1 MKKGIN
7 TEEVYAVQILKKGYL
22 DREGLI
28 IPDILRA
35 EYHTEVERAESK
47 ADIYNS
53 WNETEDAVI
62 RVLHIVNKGI
72 LKEGE

>member
-1 MKKGIN
+1 MNKGVN
-7 TEEVYAVQILKKGYL
+7 TEEVYAVQVLNKGYL
-22 DREGLI
+22 DREGLVI
-28 IPDILRA
+28 ADIFQA

-62 RVLHIVNKGI
+62 RILHIVNKGI
-72 LKEGE
+72 LEEGR